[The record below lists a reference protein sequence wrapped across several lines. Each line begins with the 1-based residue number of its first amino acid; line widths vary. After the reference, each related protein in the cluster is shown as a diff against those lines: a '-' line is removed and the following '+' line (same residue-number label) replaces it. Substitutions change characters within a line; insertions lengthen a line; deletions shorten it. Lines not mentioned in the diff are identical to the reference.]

1 MKTVVVPVK
10 IRKQVERLRK
20 TINDYNYRYYVLSD
34 PVISDS
40 LYDQL
45 FCELKQLEEKYS
57 ELIVS
62 TSPTQ
67 RIGAEPLKTFNSVF
81 HEIPMLSLDNVFDEA
96 GLLAFDKRI
105 RQRLKSKT
113 PIEYICEPKM
123 DGVALSLL
131 YEQGELIRA
140 ATRGDGFSGED
151 VTQNARTIS
160 TIPLKLRGYNFPKI
174 LQIRGE
180 VLMPRE
186 GFETLNHEAKK
197 RGEKVF
203 VNPRNAASGSLRQ
216 LDPRITAKRPLI
228 FYGYLLGLIKGT
240 NLPKKHSDV
249 LVQFKKWGI
258 PVISETMV
266 VQDIEG
272 CFFYYKNLEKIRD
285 IIPFDIDGV
294 VIKVNSL
301 SFQEKLGFVSR
312 APRWAIAYKFPA
324 QEKMTVVNNIEFYVG
339 RTGAVTP
346 VARLEPISVGKVTIR
361 NASLHNFNEL
371 RRKDIRVGDT
381 VIVRRAGDVI
391 PEIVAPLL
399 EKRLPNAKVIKM
411 PARCPICQSE
421 VIKPAGEAVARCMGG
436 LYCQAQL
443 RETIKHFVSR
453 RAMNIKGLG
462 EKLVTLF
469 INKKLIRDI
478 TDIYKLDKTVLLAL
492 PRISEQSA
500 KNLLTAIEK
509 SKTTTLTRFLYAL
522 GIRGVG
528 ETTVRTLVWHF
539 QELEPLMQ
547 ASNEDLL
554 DIKDIGP
561 ITVAN
566 IRSFFQ
572 QKYNVELI
580 NKLIHLGIQWSKEK
594 VTLKL
599 GISGKD
605 FVLSGSLNTLTRKE
619 AKEKIE
625 HLGGKTSSRISKN
638 TDYLVFGKNYGS
650 KYKKAKELNIPII
663 DEKDFL
669 KLLEK

>member
-1 MKTVVVPVK
+1 M
-10 IRKQVERLRK
+10 
-20 TINDYNYRYYVLSD
+20 
-34 PVISDS
+34 
-40 LYDQL
+40 
-45 FCELKQLEEKYS
+45 
-57 ELIVS
+57 
-62 TSPTQ
+62 
-67 RIGAEPLKTFNSVF
+67 
-81 HEIPMLSLDNVFDEA
+81 
-96 GLLAFDKRI
+96 
-105 RQRLKSKT
+105 
-113 PIEYICEPKM
+113 
-123 DGVALSLL
+123 
-131 YEQGELIRA
+131 
-140 ATRGDGFSGED
+140 
-151 VTQNARTIS
+151 
-160 TIPLKLRGYNFPKI
+160 
-174 LQIRGE
+174 
-180 VLMPRE
+180 
-186 GFETLNHEAKK
+186 
-197 RGEKVF
+197 
-203 VNPRNAASGSLRQ
+203 
-216 LDPRITAKRPLI
+216 
-228 FYGYLLGLIKGT
+228 
-240 NLPKKHSDV
+240 
-249 LVQFKKWGI
+249 
-258 PVISETMV
+258 
-266 VQDIEG
+266 
-272 CFFYYKNLEKIRD
+272 
-285 IIPFDIDGV
+285 
-294 VIKVNSL
+294 
-301 SFQEKLGFVSR
+301 
-312 APRWAIAYKFPA
+312 
-324 QEKMTVVNNIEFYVG
+324 
-339 RTGAVTP
+339 
-346 VARLEPISVGKVTIR
+346 
-361 NASLHNFNEL
+361 
-371 RRKDIRVGDT
+371 
-381 VIVRRAGDVI
+381 I

-547 ASNEDLL
+547 ASNKDLL

-599 GISGKD
+599 GISGKA

-638 TDYLVFGKNYGS
+638 TDYLVCGKNYGS
-650 KYKKAKELNIPII
+650 K
-663 DEKDFL
+663 
-669 KLLEK
+669 